1 MAPEV
6 EFDSATGD
14 TEVDDPQG
22 MASNALRMAMAGAG
36 KSFRAKASPH
46 GRLVELVD
54 AKDIMKETDEAMG
67 VDEAQLKSMV
77 EGAFGRLPEKPV
89 AKGGKWS
96 HQDGGSNARMPVK
109 LTAEV
114 TLAACDDESF
124 ELDSAGTIEKVETK
138 KTGDADDP
146 MAAALRSMTI
156 VNGKT
161 TGKQKISRK
170 DGFLLE
176 GRNEST
182 WDSEMTAMGRT
193 FPMQVKS
200 SVAVKRTTEAQ
211 AMPAKK
217 EAPKKDAPKA
227 EEPKKSEGHE

>member
-1 MAPEV
+1 
-6 EFDSATGD
+6 
-14 TEVDDPQG
+14 
-22 MASNALRMAMAGAG
+22 
-36 KSFRAKASPH
+36 
-46 GRLVELVD
+46 
-54 AKDIMKETDEAMG
+54 MKETEEAMG

-114 TLAACDDESF
+114 TLASCDDESF
-124 ELDSAGTIEKVETK
+124 ELESAGTIEKVEMK

-217 EAPKKDAPKA
+217 EAPKKAAPKA